1 MEKKYLINYKSQLK
15 LRVNLSNVTKKLCV
29 TETSYVICKKIHAC
43 LSLTSRKRKG
53 KTFNQIQ
60 VETALIQLGFR
71 CNIWRNISIF
81 N

>member
-1 MEKKYLINYKSQLK
+1 MLQKNYVWQRLLMWYVKKYM
-15 LRVNLSNVTKKLCV
+15 CV
-29 TETSYVICKKIHAC
+29 WVWLAE
-43 LSLTSRKRKG
+43 KRKG